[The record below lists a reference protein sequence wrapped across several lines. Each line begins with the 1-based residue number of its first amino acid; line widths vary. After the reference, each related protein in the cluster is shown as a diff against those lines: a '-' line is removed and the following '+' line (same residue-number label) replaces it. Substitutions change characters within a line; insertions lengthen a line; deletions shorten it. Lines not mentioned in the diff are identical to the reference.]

1 MKIHLLDDFE
11 STATRKA
18 DAIAVIHNEQK
29 ISFKELKDKA
39 ERFGSYLLNKVDEC
53 TNKPIAVFLPKEIHA
68 VVADLGIMYS
78 SNPFMNLDVKTPK
91 ERIMNIFELVKPVAV
106 VTSKKFSYAFSD
118 VSVPVIL
125 IDEIDWDNIHVEHEK
140 LIERRKALIDT
151 DPFCLI
157 NTSGSTGTPKG
168 VVLNHRSFFDF
179 MTVSNERFRFNGSE
193 IMGSLSP
200 IVFDIYDFELCM
212 LMCNGAQLVLLD
224 AMLAAFPAR
233 LLEKM
238 TEAHVNFIFWVPS
251 IMVNIANMGLLD
263 KIALPDLKLVWFAG
277 EVFPTKQFLVWY
289 DKLPNTTFA
298 NLYGPIEITLD
309 CTYYVVEQRPVES
322 DPIPI
327 GIPYR
332 NTDILLLN
340 DEDKKCVVGEEGELC
355 VRGTSLAMGY
365 YNDPEKTAA
374 AFTQNPL
381 NTSYPEFI
389 YRTGDMAYMR
399 EDGNLMFKGRKDSL
413 IKHMGYRIELGEIE
427 HVIENDLKLVKYC
440 CAVYQYAKKEIV
452 LYYQN
457 DEELTEKDFRTT
469 LSKSFPS
476 YMIPTVYV
484 RMDELPRNTNGKI
497 DRLLLKTRANEG
509 SGGVL
514 RRDIYSLSFA
524 ERRVA

>member
-1 MKIHLLDDFE
+1 MVKTHLLDYFE
-11 STATRKA
+11 ATAAERKE
-18 DAIAVIHNEQK
+18 AVAVRHNCQE
-29 ISFKELKDKA
+29 ISFSDLQDKA
-39 ERFGSYLLNKVDEC
+39 RKMGTHLVARTKGV
-53 TNKPIAVFLPKEIHA
+53 TNTPIAVFLPKEINT
-68 VVADLGIMYS
+68 VIADLGIMYS

-91 ERIMNIFELVKPVAV
+91 ERIMNIFALVKPAAV
-106 VTSKKFSYAFSD
+106 ITSRKFAKALEG
-118 VSVPVIL
+118 VEMPVIL
-125 IDEIDWDNIHVEHEK
+125 TDEPEWQETIADPAL
-140 LIERRKALIDT
+140 LISRRADLIDT

-179 MTVSNERFRFNGSE
+179 MAVSNERFGFDGSE

-200 IVFDIYDFELCM
+200 VVFDIYDFELCM
-212 LMCNGAQLVLLD
+212 LMVNGSQLVLLD

-233 LLEKM
+233 LLEKLA
-238 TEAHVNFIFWVPS
+238 ENHVNFIFWVPS

-289 DKLPNTTFA
+289 DKLPKTTFA

-309 CTYYVVEQRPVES
+309 CTYYVVKERPVES
-322 DPIPI
+322 EPLPI
-327 GIPYR
+327 GIPYH

-340 DEDKKCVVGEEGELC
+340 EENKRCAIGEEGELC
-355 VRGTSLAMGY
+355 VRGTGLAMGY
-365 YNDPEKTAA
+365 YNNPEKTAA

-381 NTSYPEFI
+381 NTAYPEVI

-399 EDGNLMFKGRKDSL
+399 EDGNIMFKGRKDSL

-452 LYYQN
+452 LYYESEN
-457 DEELTEKDFRTT
+457 EMTEKEFRTAI
-469 LSKSFPS
+469 SKVFPS
-476 YMIPTVYV
+476 YMIPSIFI
-484 RMDELPRNTNGKI
+484 RMEELPRNTNGKI
-497 DRLLLKTRANEG
+497 DRLMLKNKANE
-509 SGGVL
+509 
-514 RRDIYSLSFA
+514 
-524 ERRVA
+524 EE

>member
-1 MKIHLLDDFE
+1 MVKTHLLDYFE
-11 STATRKA
+11 ETVTRKTN
-18 DAIAVIHNEQK
+18 AIAVRHNDHE
-29 ISFKELKDKA
+29 ITFGELKSRA
-39 ERFGSYLLNKVDEC
+39 EKTSTYLLSQIEEV
-53 TNKPIAVFLPKEIHA
+53 TNTPIAVFLPKEINT
-68 VVADLGIMYS
+68 VIADLGIMYS

-91 ERIMNIFELVKPVAV
+91 ERIMNIFALVKPAAV
-106 VTSKKFSYAFSD
+106 VTSKKFTKTLEG
-118 VSVPVIL
+118 VEIPVIL
-125 IDEIDWDNIHVEHEK
+125 IDEMDWTAIDTDERK
-140 LIERRKALIDT
+140 LLSRREELIDT

-179 MTVSNERFRFNGSE
+179 MAVSNERFGFDGSE

-200 IVFDIYDFELCM
+200 VVFDIYDFELCM
-212 LMCNGAQLVLLD
+212 LMVNGSKLVLLD

-233 LLEKM
+233 LLEKLA
-238 TEAHVNFIFWVPS
+238 ENHVNFIFWVPS
-251 IMVNIANMGLLD
+251 IMVNIANMGLLE

-289 DKLPNTTFA
+289 DKLPDTVFA

-309 CTYYVVEQRPVES
+309 CTYYVVEDRPVETE
-322 DPIPI
+322 PLPI

-340 DEDKKCVVGEEGELC
+340 DEDQKCAIGEEGELC

-365 YNDPEKTAA
+365 YNNPEKTAA

-381 NTSYPEFI
+381 NKAYPEVI

-399 EDGNLMFKGRKDSL
+399 GDGNIMFKGRKDSL

-452 LYYQN
+452 LYYESEN
-457 DEELTEKDFRTT
+457 EITDKEFRTAI
-469 LSKSFPS
+469 SKVFPA
-476 YMIPTVYV
+476 YMIPSVFI
-484 RMDELPRNTNGKI
+484 RMEELPRNTNGKI
-497 DRLLLKTRANEG
+497 DRLMLKNKANEE
-509 SGGVL
+509 
-514 RRDIYSLSFA
+514 A
-524 ERRVA
+524 